1 MSNDTKPQTPKNPGS
16 ALCLRLAD
24 LRSRLDL
31 SPAQMADYLGV
42 PIHTLR
48 KWESGERSASATL
61 LRLLDVL
68 GIVEAMAPALHA
80 SLLPSKLRHVEKSGS
95 TGSTDSIDNSI
106 MSKNPV

>member
-1 MSNDTKPQTPKNPGS
+1 MKTQTKPQTPKNPGS

-31 SPAQMADYLGV
+31 SPAQTANYLGV

-48 KWESGERSASATL
+48 KWESGERTGSATL

-68 GIVEAMAPALHA
+68 GLLEALAPNLHQTFLVNLA
-80 SLLPSKLRHVEKSGS
+80 PRPIRGRPAKPSPA
-95 TGSTDSIDNSI
+95 DNSV
-106 MSKNPV
+106 MSENPV

>member
-1 MSNDTKPQTPKNPGS
+1 MKTQTKPQTSNPGS

-48 KWESGERSASATL
+48 KWESGERSGSATL

-68 GIVEAMAPALHA
+68 GMVEALAPALHD
-80 SLLPSKLRHVEKSGS
+80 SFLPSESRHVEKSGTKRS
-95 TGSTDSIDNSI
+95 TGSTPDSV

>member
-1 MSNDTKPQTPKNPGS
+1 MKTQTKPQTPKNPGS

-48 KWESGERSASATL
+48 KWESGERSGSATL

-68 GIVEAMAPALHA
+68 GMVEALAPALHD
-80 SLLPSKLRHVEKSGS
+80 SFLPPESRHVEKSRS
-95 TGSTDSIDNSI
+95 KRSTDSTADSV